1 LVIKG
6 LHHLF
11 GVTPFS
17 FAHNLHEN
25 TFQNELLFVSLR
37 PIHISLS

>member
-17 FAHNLHEN
+17 FAHFSFLYNRCKFN
-25 TFQNELLFVSLR
+25 SQRANNAF
-37 PIHISLS
+37 